1 MEQAMREEFEAWFVR
16 NYAAQI
22 KDGHHGFNL
31 DRYEHP
37 PHQYIHDTP
46 HHDWRIWQASRAAL
60 RVEFPPTITAEEVV
74 EHFNIDEEGI
84 DMAAGIAHMVNGA
97 IAACAAFIKKAGIEV
112 NP

>member
-1 MEQAMREEFEAWFVR
+1 MEQAMREKFEAWFVR

-60 RVEFPPTITAEEVV
+60 RVELPPEL
-74 EHFNIDEEGI
+74 N
-84 DMAAGIAHMVNGA
+84 AGDQFEDTPIYNASM
-97 IAACAAFIKKAGIEV
+97 IKVILQQAGIEV
-112 NP
+112 KHGTI